1 MTMRTRMRILP
12 SADEEQPSG
21 GEATTKSGAGAPAV
35 FVVDDDPGT
44 LDLLCEVAREAGWEA
59 RPFTRLVD
67 LRASLNHLRP
77 TLLIL
82 DDDLP
87 DGRGGDF
94 ARELRNDERLA
105 DTPMLVCT
113 AAHPIRQAEIGSWA
127 PVVSKPFDLREI
139 DAFLDAAARRR
150 PQADDLGERAG

>member
-1 MTMRTRMRILP
+1 MRTRMRILP
-12 SADEEQPSG
+12 SAEEQPGASEPTTSG
-21 GEATTKSGAGAPAV
+21 RAGAPAV

-44 LDLLCEVAREAGWEA
+44 LELLCEVAREAGWKA

-67 LRASLNHLRP
+67 LRASLERTRP

-94 ARELRNDERLA
+94 AREMRNDERLA

-113 AAHPIRQAEIGSWA
+113 AAHPIRQAEIGLWA
-127 PVVSKPFDLREI
+127 PVVSKPFALREI
-139 DAFLDAAARRR
+139 DAFLDAAARRQR
-150 PQADDLGERAG
+150 GSDDFGNRAG